1 MSVSDGGSGSG
12 SGEGTIAAAV
22 AAGALAAEDAHRPL
36 LQSIVEVARAILGAR
51 ASSIMLLDEAAG
63 ELVFEAVTG
72 EGEGELVGRRLPAT
86 RGIAGWVAQSRQ
98 PLVIEDVS
106 QDPRFDREAAQRTGY
121 VPQGLMAVPLI
132 YEDAV
137 LGVLNVLDR
146 PQRSRFSLA
155 EMDLLELFAQQA
167 ATALHLLLQARRT
180 QAVLSAAGDDLA
192 GVARLAATVDALEG
206 SKREAGL
213 RMIAELENLLRPGG
227 TGRVR

>member
-1 MSVSDGGSGSG
+1 MSASGDGVNDSVG
-12 SGEGTIAAAV
+12 AAV

-36 LQSIVEVARAILGAR
+36 LQSIVDVARAILGAR
-51 ASSIMLLDEAAG
+51 ASSIMLLDEPAG

-72 EGEGELVGRRLPAT
+72 EGEDELVGRRLPAST
-86 RGIAGWVAQSRQ
+86 GVAGWVAQSRQ

-106 QDPRFDREAAQRTGY
+106 QDPRFDMEAAKRTGY

-132 YEDAV
+132 YEDEL

-180 QAVLSAAGDDLA
+180 QAVLSSAGDDLV
-192 GVARLAATVDALEG
+192 GVARLAATVDGLEG
-206 SKREAGL
+206 SRREAGL
-213 RMIAELENLLRPGG
+213 RLIAELDNVLRPS
-227 TGRVR
+227 GRRP